1 MICKMQSAE
10 IPVSKLMNRKVQTD
24 YEDQNIMSACNIMY
38 ANDIG
43 SVIIVTHDEDH
54 SPVGIITERDIVR
67 ILGKLNPDLLNTP
80 LRTLMS
86 KPLITVEETAPII
99 EASKLMNSKKI
110 RRLLAVDRNNKM
122 VGILTQKD
130 IFRAIDKDPSL
141 FSEFYGENF
150 SSKFKEIYEKYN
162 QYKLESL
169 MPEPNHYSSE
179 D

>member
-1 MICKMQSAE
+1 MTSETIS
-10 IPVSKLMNRKVQTD
+10 VSKLMNRKVQTD

-43 SVIIVTHDEDH
+43 SVIIVTRSEDR

-80 LRTLMS
+80 LKTLMS
-86 KPLITVEETAPII
+86 TPLITVEETASMV

-110 RRLLAVDRNNKM
+110 RRLVVVDRNNKM
-122 VGILTQKD
+122 NGILTQKD
-130 IFRAIDKDPSL
+130 IFTAINKDPNL

-150 SSKFKEIYEKYN
+150 SSNFKAVYEKFN
-162 QYKLESL
+162 
-169 MPEPNHYSSE
+169 
-179 D
+179 